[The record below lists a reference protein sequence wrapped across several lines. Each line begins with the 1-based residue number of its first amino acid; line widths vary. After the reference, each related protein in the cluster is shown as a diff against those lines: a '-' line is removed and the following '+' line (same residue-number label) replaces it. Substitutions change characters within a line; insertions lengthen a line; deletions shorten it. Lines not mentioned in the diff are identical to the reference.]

1 MSDMQ
6 HSSSSL
12 NMQNGLVFRILIA
25 AIILL
30 GVILRASKYLP
41 GWSMRGDEL
50 FVTLNLLN
58 RSAFDLATKPLDY
71 EQAAPFGFLLLV
83 KTLIILLG
91 QSEYVLR
98 LVAFV
103 SGCISLVLM
112 YKLLSKTSGAYGTI
126 LGLLALASGFYAI
139 YYSSELK
146 QYSSDVLVCLVLL
159 LVFHRHI
166 SRDTQKKDFWE
177 LGVVGALAIC
187 FSHPAIFVAIAIG
200 ATLLVHYWNDRR
212 KLIWITIVGAVW
224 AGIFLV
230 IYLMLLRYQTTSN
243 YLVGFWRDLNSYM
256 PLRPWRNFSWF
267 PSAIEHLFA
276 NIAGLSN
283 GILIILIALYL
294 YGLWMFWNEKQWQWI
309 GVSILP
315 IGINMIVSGFE
326 KFPFHGRLIM
336 YLIPLVL
343 LVFAK
348 AVDGLIAW
356 IRNPMIA
363 NTVFIA
369 LSILLL
375 QPALPTAQNF
385 LITQTYLRDDLHP
398 VLSYVQENRQGSD
411 MAYLYHY
418 VNGQFQYYASQYDL
432 EDMTT
437 VSGQNYSRNAKKY
450 QDELSSLPRGQRIWF
465 IFSFVGEARVNKND
479 KQSERDYIL
488 NYLKEQG
495 MLLDEFYSTND
506 ASSAHLFLL
515 K

>member
-1 MSDMQ
+1 MQ
-6 HSSSSL
+6 KPPPAL
-12 NMQNGLVFRILIA
+12 NKQNGLVFRILIV

-58 RSAFDLATKPLDY
+58 RSAFELATKPLDY

-83 KTLIILLG
+83 KALITLLG
-91 QSEYVLR
+91 HSEYVLR

-103 SGCISLVLM
+103 AGCVSLLLM
-112 YKLLSKTSGAYGTI
+112 YKLLMKTSGAYGTV
-126 LGLLALASGFYAI
+126 LGMLALATGFYAV

-146 QYSSDVLVCLVLL
+146 QYSSDVLVSLVLL

-166 SRDTQKKDFWE
+166 SRDTQNKDFWE

-187 FSHPAIFVAIAIG
+187 FSHPALFVAIAIG
-200 ATLLVHYWNDRR
+200 ITLLVHYWNDKP
-212 KLIWITIVGAVW
+212 KLTWLMIVGVVW
-224 AGIFLV
+224 AGIFLAIYV
-230 IYLMLLRYQTTSN
+230 ILLRYQTTSS

-256 PLRPWRNFSWF
+256 PLRPWRNISWF
-267 PSAIEHLFA
+267 PSAVEHLFA

-294 YGLWMFWNEKQWQWI
+294 CGLWMFWKEKKWQWI
-309 GVSILP
+309 GVAILP
-315 IGINMIVSGFE
+315 IGINMLVSGFE

-356 IRNPMIA
+356 IKNPVIA
-363 NTVFIA
+363 NTAFIA
-369 LSILLL
+369 LSVLLL
-375 QPALPTAQNF
+375 QPAVPTAQNF
-385 LITQTYLRDDLHP
+385 LMTQSYVRDDLHP
-398 VLSYVQENRQGSD
+398 VLSYVQTNRQASD

-418 VNGQFQYYASQYDL
+418 VNGQFQYYAPQYDL

-437 VSGQNYSRNAKKY
+437 VNGQNRSRNAKKY
-450 QDELSSLPRGQRIWF
+450 QDDLASLPHGQRIWF
-465 IFSFVGEARVNKND
+465 IFSFVGETRVNKND

-488 NYLKEQG
+488 NYLREHA
-495 MLLDEFYSTND
+495 MLLDEFHSTND
-506 ASSAHLFLL
+506 ASSAHLFLT